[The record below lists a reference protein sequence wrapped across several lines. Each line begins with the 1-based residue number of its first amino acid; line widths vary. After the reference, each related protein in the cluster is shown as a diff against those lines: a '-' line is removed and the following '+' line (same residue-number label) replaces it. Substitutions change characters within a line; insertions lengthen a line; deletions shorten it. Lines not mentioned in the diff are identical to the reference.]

1 MPTWAA
7 TCSACTATTTPS
19 SLVLCICIVNDAAH
33 KAAAHVVSKD
43 NMILKCIKGNMLT
56 EMLLHGIAN
65 IRKVFLRK
73 QRVIA
78 ETPAGTLDQAS
89 KEWVLDTEG
98 TSLLGVNHTCTMSTS
113 AASCHGDHG
122 DRDVGQWQEPA
133 HGVWAGG
140 GTAGW
145 RRRLW
150 RRLIR
155 W

>member
-1 MPTWAA
+1 MA
-7 TCSACTATTTPS
+7 SE
-19 SLVLCICIVNDAAH
+19 
-33 KAAAHVVSKD
+33 D
-43 NMILKCIKGNMLT
+43 NMILKCIKGNTLT
-56 EMLLHGIAN
+56 EMSLHGIAN